1 MVTRAWHRVS
11 VALLG
16 VTVSTWV
23 LSPLAG
29 IPFYRALIGLV
40 LLSGMGY
47 AATAPRVWSILAD
60 RRLIPF
66 AAFGGLHLASFLAI
80 SASFAIG
87 RSPDVRALAVS
98 MGVFGLALGL
108 FQREGTYDRLI
119 RGVVWATTAI
129 AAALMLWHLLVF
141 NSPFLTPTF
150 LAVDFSTGFTRK
162 NQLAFFL
169 ALLFPY
175 AWARLVHRPGWRTL
189 IPAVVIMSAQL
200 YTFSRMAVLAT
211 LIAIAVPCVVSRWGR
226 RRFQLAALVTLMLVG
241 AASVVGFT
249 PARYLQLR
257 LQGQLTVI
265 PAERADALRK
275 EGEQWV
281 DWNLSRARYIRQAL
295 DGFNEAPVFGHGI
308 ASFNQNHLEWRP
320 DGSLIRRSITHND
333 YAQVL
338 YELGAAGVL
347 VFVAMLGT
355 AYWAVWRRS
364 GRSSDDAALIDGH
377 LTALV
382 VLAVILHLVNAYE
395 TLIFWVLMAG
405 SLALGRQPAMEDRD
419 A

>member
-1 MVTRAWHRVS
+1 M
-11 VALLG
+11 
-16 VTVSTWV
+16 STWV

-29 IPFYRALIGLV
+29 IPFYRALLGVV
-40 LLSGMGY
+40 LLCGMGY
-47 AATAPRVWSILAD
+47 AATTLRVRSVFAD

-80 SASFAIG
+80 SSSFAIG

-108 FQREGTYDRLI
+108 FQKEGTYDRLI

-129 AAALMLWHLLVF
+129 AAALILWHLLVF

-150 LAVDFSTGFTRK
+150 VPVDFSAGFTRK

-169 ALLFPY
+169 ALIFPY

-189 IPAVVIMSAQL
+189 IPAVVIMSGQL

-211 LIAIAVPCVVSRWGR
+211 LIAIAVPCLLSRWER
-226 RRFQLAALVTLMLVG
+226 RRFQIAALLILTVVG
-241 AASVVGFT
+241 VASVVGFT
-249 PARYLQLR
+249 PARYLELR

-308 ASFNQNHLEWRP
+308 ASFNQNHLEWRA
-320 DGSLIRRSITHND
+320 DGSLVRRSITHND

-347 VFVAMLGT
+347 AFVAMLGT
-355 AYWAVWRRS
+355 AYWTVWRRS
-364 GRSSDDAALIDGH
+364 GRTRHGAAIIDGH

-382 VLAVILHLVNAYE
+382 VLAVVLNLVNAYE

-405 SLALGRQPAMEDRD
+405 SLAMGGLPVMEDR
-419 A
+419 AVRHC